1 MSKIFHLSI
10 IIATL
15 CIIPTISLVFAAE
28 TAGEYIDRK
37 AEIWN
42 LFFRMMTVA
51 FVVGGVIAGTMV
63 WQVWRFRESNPK
75 SKPTEYEEKEK
86 FLELKRKLTDIVTYK
101 DPVTGKLV
109 KFTLKDAIR
118 VNKILQEALKKGNAK
133 LAEEYMNAWRAA
145 ARAKYQEVLAALGG

>member
-1 MSKIFHLSI
+1 MSKIFHLLI
-10 IIATL
+10 IMMTL
-15 CIIPTISLVFAAE
+15 FIIPTVTLAFAAE

-42 LFFRMMTVA
+42 LFFRMMTIA

-86 FLELKRKLTDIVTYK
+86 F
-101 DPVTGKLV
+101 
-109 KFTLKDAIR
+109 
-118 VNKILQEALKKGNAK
+118 
-133 LAEEYMNAWRAA
+133 
-145 ARAKYQEVLAALGG
+145 

>member
-1 MSKIFHLSI
+1 MSKIFHLLT

-28 TAGEYIDRK
+28 TTGEYLDRK

-75 SKPTEYEEKEK
+75 SKPTEYEEKGE
-86 FLELKRKLTDIVTYK
+86 F
-101 DPVTGKLV
+101 
-109 KFTLKDAIR
+109 
-118 VNKILQEALKKGNAK
+118 
-133 LAEEYMNAWRAA
+133 
-145 ARAKYQEVLAALGG
+145 

>member
-1 MSKIFHLSI
+1 MSKILHLSI

-28 TAGEYIDRK
+28 TACEYMDRK

-75 SKPTEYEEKEK
+75 SRPTEYEEKG
-86 FLELKRKLTDIVTYK
+86 EL
-101 DPVTGKLV
+101 
-109 KFTLKDAIR
+109 
-118 VNKILQEALKKGNAK
+118 
-133 LAEEYMNAWRAA
+133 
-145 ARAKYQEVLAALGG
+145 